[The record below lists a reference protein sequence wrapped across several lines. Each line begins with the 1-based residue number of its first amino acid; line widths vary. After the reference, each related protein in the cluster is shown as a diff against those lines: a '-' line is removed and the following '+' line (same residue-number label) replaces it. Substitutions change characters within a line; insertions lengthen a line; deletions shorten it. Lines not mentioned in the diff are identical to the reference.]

1 MATWRDD
8 IDALMFE
15 ADDQHGLCMVHRQAF
30 RTLLRS
36 VPTPDDC
43 LIYFKRHQ
51 SAFQAAAAAKVG
63 RKKLAAGVNFHLTSR
78 DIARELQ
85 KITVAGT
92 AGID

>member
-1 MATWRDD
+1 MATWRSD

-15 ADDQHGLCMVHRQAF
+15 ADDQLGLCMVHRHAF

-36 VPTPDDC
+36 VPTPDEC
-43 LIYFKRHQ
+43 VAYFNSHQ

-78 DIARELQ
+78 DVARELQ
-85 KITVAGT
+85 K
-92 AGID
+92 